1 MSFAHSVFPVSV
13 VVCRLS
19 LIGPVFPIVKP
30 FSIGHPCQYQAME
43 FIKYIS
49 GEISN
54 PIPVEESLEIMRVL
68 DAVYCSGLKMAG
80 K

>member
-1 MSFAHSVFPVSV
+1 
-13 VVCRLS
+13 
-19 LIGPVFPIVKP
+19 
-30 FSIGHPCQYQAME
+30 ME